1 VPEKIAK
8 CLALEQT
15 IEKSKKKSPSVWTTE
30 NFYCSFST
38 LDLTH
43 KKTKC
48 LSQISVWHWI
58 KWLKFEKKV
67 SKKGA
72 KLPSVWHWVK
82 LLKFEKKCLKRR
94 PEKIT
99 KCLEKQ
105 KTCIVYFRHLVM
117 FVQILLLSD
126 TWGFFWFLFRH
137 LVFFLKSEKKD
148 KWKEQTKLPSVWH
161 LNKLL
166 KSKRARKNYH
176 GKQKTLIVHV
186 RPFVMFDT
194 FRFQCQTLGNLTSF
208 LDTFFQISIIWSS
221 VRHLTILS
229 GSDT

>member
-1 VPEKIAK
+1 MFDTGSNYWNLKKSVEKRS
-8 CLALEQT
+8 Q
-15 IEKSKKKSPSVWTTE
+15 KKSPSVWK
-30 NFYCSFST
+30 N
-38 LDLTH
+38 
-43 KKTKC
+43 
-48 LSQISVWHWI
+48 
-58 KWLKFEKKV
+58 
-67 SKKGA
+67 
-72 KLPSVWHWVK
+72 P
-82 LLKFEKKCLKRR
+82 
-94 PEKIT
+94 KI
-99 KCLEKQ
+99 L
-105 KTCIVYFRHLVM
+105 IVYFRHLVM

-161 LNKLL
+161 LNKRL
-166 KSKRARKNYH
+166 KRARKNYH
-176 GKQKTLIVHV
+176 GSGKQKTLIVHV